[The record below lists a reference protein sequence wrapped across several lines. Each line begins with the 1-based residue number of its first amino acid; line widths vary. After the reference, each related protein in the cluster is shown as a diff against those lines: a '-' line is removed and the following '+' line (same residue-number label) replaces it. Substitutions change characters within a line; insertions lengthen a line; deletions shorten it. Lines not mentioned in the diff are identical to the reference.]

1 MRAYPR
7 RGEAA
12 LLYADELV
20 HRGPLAGIPLDS
32 GLAVMDDAARRE
44 RFSTAL
50 EHAVVGY
57 ARVGDRARADRA
69 LALLE
74 TAGATS
80 GEEAARR
87 RRLIAFVRSQRFT
100 PRRAALQLRYIR
112 LTADSL
118 TREGLA
124 RYVRLGNLFDIP
136 EGQLGFGRM
145 LADRGATAAVRA
157 SGHEAQG
164 LALLLLGRPGAALLQ
179 IDSAAALFGTPEAE
193 LARWEWRALGPA
205 LGLPVA
211 DPAVR
216 ADAVRRLERIAG
228 GSLGAR
234 AAWTLATAA
243 QTRGDTAAVARWRR
257 ELERAD
263 GPVATPL
270 AALAAAADEAARGR
284 LDSALARTAPLLR
297 SDGSGLVRDPFA
309 RAILYLRR
317 GDWQLAAGDSTA
329 AERSWL
335 WTDAWDVEGWP
346 QGTAQ
351 AGEVDGALAA
361 VARLRR
367 AGLSLAKRGRNG
379 EACRLVARVRQL
391 WSGAEPML
399 APLRAVADSHQK
411 VCQ

>member
-1 MRAYPR
+1 M
-7 RGEAA
+7 
-12 LLYADELV
+12 
-20 HRGPLAGIPLDS
+20 
-32 GLAVMDDAARRE
+32 
-44 RFSTAL
+44 
-50 EHAVVGY
+50 
-57 ARVGDRARADRA
+57 
-69 LALLE
+69 
-74 TAGATS
+74 
-80 GEEAARR
+80 
-87 RRLIAFVRSQRFT
+87 
-100 PRRAALQLRYIR
+100 
-112 LTADSL
+112 
-118 TREGLA
+118 
-124 RYVRLGNLFDIP
+124 RLGNLFDIP

-164 LALLLLGRPGAALLQ
+164 LALLLLGRPRAALLQ

-211 DPAVR
+211 DLAVR

-228 GSLGAR
+228 GSLGVR
-234 AAWTLATAA
+234 AAWALATEA

-257 ELERAD
+257 QLDRAD
-263 GPVATPL
+263 GPVATAL

-329 AERSWL
+329 AARSWL

-351 AGEVDGALAA
+351 AGEVDAALAA

-367 AGLSLAKRGRNG
+367 AGLSVANRGRNG
-379 EACRLVARVRQL
+379 EACRLLARVRQL
-391 WSGAEPML
+391 WSGAEPAL